1 MATSG
6 LMAVLWGTDRGT
18 WHVQVPRLPCR
29 QEVAMTTDER
39 TKPADMTIPELDA
52 ALAKLTEA
60 KAEAPTATRKLV
72 ISSLIDRLL
81 DERSSRHQ
89 P

>member
-1 MATSG
+1 
-6 LMAVLWGTDRGT
+6 
-18 WHVQVPRLPCR
+18 
-29 QEVAMTTDER
+29 MTTDER